1 MKNVIYRNYRT
12 NDFNNYAEL
21 RIEAEKIDRSS
32 RYISIRG
39 LAEEL
44 DRPNYFQEKNVFVAE
59 TEEKIIGY
67 ISVTMELG
75 IRRALLECLV
85 HPRYR
90 RRGTASKLSAFAL
103 QRARDSGMGVAQ
115 ISISETNDAARS
127 LLTHLGFRYIRR
139 FLELTLDLYNT
150 SLGDVKYGSFISRSL
165 LQNEEELLK
174 KIQNRSFE
182 GTWGFNPNTTEE
194 ILYQLNV
201 GGGSCEDAVIT
212 FLEDRPVGFC
222 WTRINAEENAARGE
236 KRGQIHMLGVDP
248 GNRKK
253 GIGKHVLVTG
263 LSYLKDKGIDV
274 VELTTDSEND
284 AARRLYYSMGFKE
297 QSVTNWYE
305 KGLS

>member
-284 AARRLYYSMGFKE
+284 AARRLYYSIGFKE